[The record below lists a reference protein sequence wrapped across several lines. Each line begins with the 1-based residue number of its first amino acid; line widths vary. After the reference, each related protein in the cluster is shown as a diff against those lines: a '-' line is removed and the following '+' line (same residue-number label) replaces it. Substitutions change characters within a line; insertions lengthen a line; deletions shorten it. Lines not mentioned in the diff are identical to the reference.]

1 MLRLWELR
9 MREEPLNGR
18 KGKDTSPNE
27 HTGHRTRTNRAR
39 MTYNPKE
46 RQEMPIL
53 SKGKRPYIVKM
64 PNEPNPLGKY
74 EEQGI
79 YEFLGGR

>member
-1 MLRLWELR
+1 
-9 MREEPLNGR
+9 
-18 KGKDTSPNE
+18 
-27 HTGHRTRTNRAR
+27 